1 MQDKVALTVHAPPS
15 LIPNFHSNAVGLWN
29 LSKYV
34 IGKTNNFL
42 RKMAFYWII
51 GFEVIFDTIILPVE
65 FLLLYL
71 TNSSGKFDFLMIEIK
86 QMATTHYFQIHYSSN
101 FIFLKRNSSIGET
114 YNVCINNIRAKLP
127 IRII

>member
-1 MQDKVALTVHAPPS
+1 
-15 LIPNFHSNAVGLWN
+15 
-29 LSKYV
+29 
-34 IGKTNNFL
+34 
-42 RKMAFYWII
+42 MAFYWII

-101 FIFLKRNSSIGET
+101 KFIF
-114 YNVCINNIRAKLP
+114 
-127 IRII
+127 